1 MNNQLKIKLAFL
13 SSIIASI
20 CWVVGDM
27 FVAGFEVNPSD
38 YPLFSETYA
47 DQIDV
52 VLATLMLEGSTKR
65 LMFGALIAAMTA
77 VLFLPGIWLSYQF
90 VNNQFKTKWIA
101 WSNYY
106 LLILSVLLMP
116 LGHAVYY
123 YVGEIFKAIYFTD
136 KIAHPYLLQ
145 IASGFTTSLYITWG
159 TAVIVM
165 FLGWIIYAI
174 FIFLGKTSLPKWFG
188 FITPFF
194 LTLYQQPIIHFM
206 PSSELKGWIGSAG
219 FNISY
224 LIFFILLFILY
235 RDKLLI
241 KTENHD

>member
-77 VLFLPGIWLSYQF
+77 VLFFTWNL
-90 VNNQFKTKWIA
+90 V
-101 WSNYY
+101 
-106 LLILSVLLMP
+106 ILSIC
-116 LGHAVYY
+116 
-123 YVGEIFKAIYFTD
+123 E
-136 KIAHPYLLQ
+136 
-145 IASGFTTSLYITWG
+145 
-159 TAVIVM
+159 
-165 FLGWIIYAI
+165 
-174 FIFLGKTSLPKWFG
+174 
-188 FITPFF
+188 
-194 LTLYQQPIIHFM
+194 
-206 PSSELKGWIGSAG
+206 
-219 FNISY
+219 
-224 LIFFILLFILY
+224 
-235 RDKLLI
+235 
-241 KTENHD
+241 